1 MKSFLIL
8 LLLGCTLSACDSQ
21 TSSKKTVQMD
31 LTTSP
36 PKTIID
42 DQLKALDKAKDVERQ
57 IQEAAEKQRKA
68 LDEMTK

>member
-21 TSSKKTVQMD
+21 PSSNKTD